1 MKSGKWAAK
10 SRSRMASVIAAVVIG
25 AVLTMVAGATNV
37 HAGAVSYA
45 SAARFL
51 QQATFGPT
59 AADIAN
65 LQRIGFSAWFTQQWA
80 AVESTFPAPA
90 LTDNTSLEQQAFLY
104 NAMNGPDQL
113 RQRMAFALGQIWVV
127 SGLKLPVD
135 AMQSYLQLLQD
146 NAFANYRTVMLNL
159 TLSPSMG
166 SYLDTV
172 NNAKANPVRGTLP
185 NENFAREFLQ
195 LFTIGTVVLNPDG
208 TPKLDSS
215 GHPIPLY
222 SQSDIQTMARVFTGW
237 TFPTQPGQTAKPYN
251 PPYYVGPMIPSE
263 TIHDTGV
270 KVIFGH
276 TLPAGQTAEQDLA
289 QTLDITFNHPNLP
302 PFVSLRLIQHFVTS
316 NPSPSYIQR
325 VATRFIN
332 NGHGVRGDLSA
343 VIQAVLLD
351 PEARQGDDSVANQP
365 PTGGHLLE
373 PVIYAT
379 EVLRALGATVAATNS
394 LAGWIGAMG
403 QRILFPASVFNY
415 YSPFYQI
422 PDTALAGPEFQLLT
436 PATALL
442 RVNFIYAVV
451 MNQAGT
457 GVTIDLTPYVKVAGD
472 SSQLLSAVDKAFTCG
487 RMPSTMQGYL
497 LTAINA
503 TSDPAT
509 RAQTAVYLAA
519 TSGFYQG

>member
-1 MKSGKWAAK
+1 
-10 SRSRMASVIAAVVIG
+10 MASVIAAVVIE
-25 AVLTMVAGATNV
+25 AVLTMVTGVTNV
-37 HAGAVSYA
+37 HAAAVSYA

-65 LQRIGFSAWFTQQWA
+65 LQQIGFSQWFAMQQA
-80 AVESTFPAPA
+80 AGESTFPAPG
-90 LTDNTSLEQQAFLY
+90 LTDDTSLERQAFLY

-146 NAFANYRTVMLNL
+146 NAFANYRTVMQNL

-166 SYLDTV
+166 RYLDMV
-172 NNAKANPVRGTLP
+172 NNAKANPATDTLP
-185 NENFAREFLQ
+185 NENFAREFMQ
-195 LFTIGTVVLNPDG
+195 LFTIGMVVLNPDG
-208 TPKLDSS
+208 TPKLDSI

-222 SQSDIQTMARVFTGW
+222 GQSDIQTLARVFTGW

-251 PPYYVGPMIPSE
+251 PQYFVGPMIPSE
-263 TIHDTGV
+263 TIHDTGA

-289 QTLDITFNHPNLP
+289 QTIDIIFNHPNLP

-316 NPSPSYIQR
+316 NPSPDYVRR
-325 VATRFIN
+325 VSMRFIN
-332 NGHGVRGDLSA
+332 NGHGVRGDLYA
-343 VIQAVLLD
+343 VINAILLD
-351 PEARQGDDSVANQP
+351 PGARQGDNDVAMQP

-394 LAGWIGAMG
+394 LAMPIGAMG
-403 QRILFPASVFNY
+403 QQLLLPASVFNY

-436 PATALL
+436 PSTALI
-442 RVNFIYAVV
+442 RANFIYAVLENHV
-451 MNQAGT
+451 AT
-457 GVTIDLTPYVKVAGD
+457 GVTVDLTPYVKVAGD
-472 SSQLLSAVDKAFTCG
+472 SNQLLSAVDKAFTRG
-487 RMPSTMQGYL
+487 QMPSTMQGYL

-503 TSDPAT
+503 SSDPAT

-519 TSGFYQG
+519 TSGFYQLEH

>member
-1 MKSGKWAAK
+1 
-10 SRSRMASVIAAVVIG
+10 MASVIAAVVIG

-302 PFVSLRLIQHFVTS
+302 PFVSLRLIQH
-316 NPSPSYIQR
+316 
-325 VATRFIN
+325 
-332 NGHGVRGDLSA
+332 
-343 VIQAVLLD
+343 QAVLLD